1 VLTTLSA
8 GAQRLGVPYRISECN
23 SFANGGAAGVSDSY
37 ASSLWV
43 IDFLFSAALGG
54 STGVN
59 IHGGGNS
66 AGYTPIADHSGAV
79 IDARPEYYGLLFFAL
94 AGTGTLLKTQLSAGN
109 LDVTAYA
116 VRTANGDLN
125 LILVNKDSIQNLTI
139 TIETNQSIQRA
150 TMQTMTGPNL
160 AATSGV
166 TIQGATVNKDGSFT
180 PGSPDTLTP
189 LETQTTCFIPALSAA
204 LISIT

>member
-1 VLTTLSA
+1 
-8 GAQRLGVPYRISECN
+8 LGVPYRISECN
-23 SFANGGAAGVSDSY
+23 SFGNGGAAGVSDSY

-59 IHGGGNS
+59 MHGGGNS

-79 IDARPEYYGLLFFAL
+79 IDVRPEYYGLLLFAL
-94 AGTGTLLKTQLSAGN
+94 AGPGTLLKTQLSAGTV
-109 LDVTAYA
+109 DVTAYA
-116 VRTANGDLN
+116 VRAESGGLN
-125 LILVNKDSIQNLTI
+125 LIFVNKDTIHNLTI
-139 TIETNQSIQRA
+139 AIETNQRIQRA

-160 AATSGV
+160 EATSGV
-166 TIQGATVNKDGSFT
+166 TIQGATVDKDGSFA
-180 PGSPDTLTP
+180 PGSLDPLTFWG
-189 LETQTTCFIPALSAA
+189 TQTTCFIPALSAV